1 MHALYI
7 SYSFPIRPYESPY
20 KPYISPYVFP
30 THCLSIATVFPPL
43 SPPHML
49 LYALLWIP
57 YDSLC
62 SAYAPPPTSLRKLP
76 GNKETQGSVRF
87 QKFPPGCFPAASHCI
102 PAASRLQNTASRLH
116 PSCIPAASRLHPGCK
131 ILHPGCI
138 PAASQLHPTAS
149 QLHPSCIP
157 AASQLHATASHC
169 IPAASLLHPTASQL
183 HPNCI
188 PGTVGFYSWGGGVVI
203 LGGTPRA
210 KAPPQAVSSGPGGA
224 SSFLR
229 SPLEF

>member
-87 QKFPPGCFPAASHCI
+87 QEFPPGCFPAASHCI

-116 PSCIPAASRLHPGCK
+116 PSCIPLHPSCIPAASRLHPSC
-131 ILHPGCI
+131 IRAASVLHPLCI
-138 PAASQLHPTAS
+138 LLHTTAS

-157 AASQLHATASHC
+157 AASRLLPIASWLHPSCMEQHPGC
-169 IPAASLLHPTASQL
+169 IPAASR
-183 HPNCI
+183 NCLDSHH
-188 PGTVGFYSWGGGVVI
+188 GTVR
-203 LGGTPRA
+203 LGPTPR
-210 KAPPQAVSSGPGGA
+210 
-224 SSFLR
+224 
-229 SPLEF
+229 

>member
-1 MHALYI
+1 MDPIYVSFGLSTDPLCIALRFPVYTLGFPMHALYI

-116 PSCIPAASRLHPGCK
+116 PRAGSRIPYPPWGC
-131 ILHPGCI
+131 LQP
-138 PAASQLHPTAS
+138 
-149 QLHPSCIP
+149 
-157 AASQLHATASHC
+157 
-169 IPAASLLHPTASQL
+169 LLP
-183 HPNCI
+183 
-188 PGTVGFYSWGGGVVI
+188 GGGVPAAA
-203 LGGTPRA
+203 GG
-210 KAPPQAVSSGPGGA
+210 
-224 SSFLR
+224 
-229 SPLEF
+229 